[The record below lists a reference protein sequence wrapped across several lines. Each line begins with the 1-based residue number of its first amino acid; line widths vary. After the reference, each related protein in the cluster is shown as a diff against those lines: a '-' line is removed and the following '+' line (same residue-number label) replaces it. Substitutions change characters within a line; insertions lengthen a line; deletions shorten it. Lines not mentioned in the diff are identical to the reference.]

1 MKLKKMVVLAILLEG
16 NEGIARKSPSYIKEK
31 MWMVENVDDEEML
44 VSLLDDE
51 NRIKYKKWKEF
62 WDVE

>member
-1 MKLKKMVVLAILLEG
+1 MVVLAILLEG